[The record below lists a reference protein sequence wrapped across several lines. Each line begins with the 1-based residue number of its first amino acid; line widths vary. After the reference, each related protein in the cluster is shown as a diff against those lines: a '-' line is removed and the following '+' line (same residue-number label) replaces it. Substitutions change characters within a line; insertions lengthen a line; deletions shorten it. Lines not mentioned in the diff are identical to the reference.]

1 MTLGSTISVHMIRGD
16 RDGPRIIE
24 SRTSVLRVHAAPW
37 RDFEALL
44 GAGLPATPGFYALT
58 SWTAPGR
65 RISVRP
71 GEAGDVRRRLQ
82 EHFADTGK
90 RHFDEVYCVTALDQ
104 RLSKHDVRY
113 AESRIHEMVAASL
126 HAELEVSQMPPLYSR
141 PLAEKA
147 PLEGLLEQARDL
159 LWVAGCRALDA
170 PRVPMPVPAEERE
183 EGDVEIVH
191 FSGSQDEHF
200 LSYDSMSCWGYLLQ
214 DGSFV
219 VRAGSDMRRREN
231 QAILPPIASRRRK
244 LTQLGVLAE
253 LPGSEDRWRLLANIR
268 FQSPLLAAK
277 VMTGAHISNRG
288 VWQRVAPSARLLELD
303 R

>member
-1 MTLGSTISVHMIRGD
+1 MSLGTTTTVHLVRGD
-16 RDGPRIIE
+16 RDGPRIVE

-37 RDFEALL
+37 RDFESLLSAAL
-44 GAGLPATPGFYALT
+44 PTTPGFYLLT
-58 SWTAPGR
+58 AWTAPGKK
-65 RISVRP
+65 IAVRP
-71 GEAGDVRRRLQ
+71 GEAGDLRRRLQ
-82 EHFADTGK
+82 EHFADPGK
-90 RHFDEVYCVTALDQ
+90 AHFDEVYCVSALDQ
-104 RLSKHDVRY
+104 RLSKDDVRY
-113 AESRIHEMVAASL
+113 AESRIHEMVAAST
-126 HAELEVSQMPPLYSR
+126 HAELEVSQMPPLFSR
-141 PLAEKA
+141 PVAEKA
-147 PLEGLLEQARDL
+147 SLEGLLEQARDL

-170 PRVPMPVPAEERE
+170 PRMPVPTATEEKE

-200 LSYDSMSCWGYLLQ
+200 LSYDSMSCWGYLLP

-253 LPGSEDRWRLLANIR
+253 MPGSEDRWRLLANIR

-288 VWQRVAPSARLLELD
+288 VWQRIAPSARLLELD